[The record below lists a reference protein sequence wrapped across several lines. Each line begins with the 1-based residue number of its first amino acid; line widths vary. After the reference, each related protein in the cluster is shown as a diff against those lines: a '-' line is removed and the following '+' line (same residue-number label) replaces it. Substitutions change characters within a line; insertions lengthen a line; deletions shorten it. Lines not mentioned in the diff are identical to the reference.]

1 MALTN
6 VMSLLFSFLLLVCT
20 AKEPRAAS
28 GWHQM
33 FMLGSDLELNNDTIE
48 ETCDDDVLDPDI
60 FLHLLDDDLAPIAS
74 RSMTRVRPQ
83 EMPQEDRNSEEDVK
97 DPVRPRK
104 KTKGAKTTVTKR
116 RW

>member
-1 MALTN
+1 MRDFFAHY
-6 VMSLLFSFLLLVCT
+6 SFLLLVCT

-48 ETCDDDVLDPDI
+48 ETCDDDVLDPDF

-74 RSMTRVRPQ
+74 SKQ
-83 EMPQEDRNSEEDVK
+83 AQCI
-97 DPVRPRK
+97 
-104 KTKGAKTTVTKR
+104 KTNVLEVPL
-116 RW
+116 WHFPNILS